1 VPQRGFPE
9 GHAMKVVILA
19 GGMGTRLAE
28 ESDVRPKP
36 MVEIGGRPIL
46 WHIMQHYSF
55 FGLNEFVICL
65 GYKGNHIKRY
75 MLEYARL
82 NCDLTIKLDSGD
94 IMRHDSGQRCDWTVD
109 VINTGLHTATAGR
122 LKRVQRVVG
131 NSTFMLTY
139 GDGVSDVNLS
149 ELLAFHRKHGK
160 WGTLTA
166 VRPPARFGNFQ
177 FEGDMV
183 TNFIEKPQSES
194 GWINGGFLVLEP
206 QIFDYIR
213 GDDVWLEHEPLE
225 TLARSRQL
233 CAYKHEGFWQCMDTL
248 RDKRLLEDLWSKNK
262 APWKLWNDEAPYQRN
277 VAPIRE
283 RQLAR
288 RDYEGPVTISM
299 REDDRESTGNRS

>member
-1 VPQRGFPE
+1 
-9 GHAMKVVILA
+9 MKVVILA

-36 MVEIGGRPIL
+36 MVEIGGHPIL

-55 FGLNEFVICL
+55 YGLNEFIICC
-65 GYKGNHIKRY
+65 GYKGDYIKRY

-82 NCDLTIKLDSGD
+82 ACDFTVKLDSGD
-94 IMRHDSGQRCDWTVD
+94 IMRHDSNQRCDWTVD
-109 VINTGLHTATAGR
+109 LVNTGLHTATAGR
-122 LKRVQRVVG
+122 LKRVQKLIG

-139 GDGVSDVNLS
+139 GDGVSDVSLTD
-149 ELLAFHRKHGK
+149 LLAFHRRQGK

-177 FEGDMV
+177 FDGDMI

-206 QIFDYIR
+206 QIFDYIS
-213 GDDVWLEHEPLE
+213 GDDVWLEHRPLE
-225 TLARSRQL
+225 TFARNRQL

-248 RDKRLLEDLWSKNK
+248 RDKRFLEDLWKRNK
-262 APWKLWNDEAPYQRN
+262 APWKMWSDDAPHYRN
-277 VAPIRE
+277 VAAIRD
-283 RQLAR
+283 RYVAR
-288 RDYEGPVTISM
+288 REPNTPITISA
-299 REDDRESTGNRS
+299 REERESTGHGS